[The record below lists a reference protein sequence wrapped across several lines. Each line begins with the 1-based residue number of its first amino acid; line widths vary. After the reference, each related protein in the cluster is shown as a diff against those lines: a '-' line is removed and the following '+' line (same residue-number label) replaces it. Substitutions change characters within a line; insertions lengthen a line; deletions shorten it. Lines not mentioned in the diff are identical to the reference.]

1 MLSSHCFSVHACSRI
16 FIHAFS
22 PLSAGVT
29 MGLNKTQSWRP
40 WTVDGNTEMAGY
52 TIGWQEGQA
61 QFVSLRGSGH
71 LSPLNRPRATYEMMY
86 AFTRGEKF
94 PSYNAPLRRKKE

>member
-1 MLSSHCFSVHACSRI
+1 MFTH
-16 FIHAFS
+16 IHAFS